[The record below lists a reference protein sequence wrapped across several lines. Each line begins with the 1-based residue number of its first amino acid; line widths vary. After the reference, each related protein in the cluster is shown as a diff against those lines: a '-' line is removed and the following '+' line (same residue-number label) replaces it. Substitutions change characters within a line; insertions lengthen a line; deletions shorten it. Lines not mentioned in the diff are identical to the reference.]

1 MPVDRV
7 ASKARRNHGRSDET
21 QMGQPFSERVLK
33 HWIERLT
40 PGLVQ
45 LSYGICRDRHRAEE
59 IVQEAFVRLW
69 KSPPDAGEVAISSW
83 MRATVTNLSISLI
96 RRKKR
101 TWTLIDESGTAHD
114 VRAERPGSE
123 LERREDLS
131 RIAGALERL
140 DPDKRAMIMLRVNE
154 GLSYEA
160 IAAHLGV
167 PIGTVM
173 SRLNRARLALL
184 DELGES
190 GDGERPSDFD
200 INTYR
205 DGQRTAARR

>member
-1 MPVDRV
+1 
-7 ASKARRNHGRSDET
+7 
-21 QMGQPFSERVLK
+21 MGQPFSERVLK

-45 LSYGICRDRHRAEE
+45 LSYGICHDRQRAEDV
-59 IVQEAFVRLW
+59 VQEAFVKLW
-69 KSPPDAGEVAISSW
+69 KSPPDAGEPAIASW
-83 MRATVTNLSISLI
+83 MRVTVTNLSISVL
-96 RRKKR
+96 RRKRR
-101 TWTLIDESGTAHD
+101 TWALIDESGTAHD
-114 VRAERPGSE
+114 VRAERGASE

-131 RIAGALERL
+131 RIARALERL

-184 DELGES
+184 DELGEAGS
-190 GDGERPSDFD
+190 QERPSDFD
-200 INTYR
+200 INAFR
-205 DGQRTAARR
+205 DAPRAAKGR

>member
-1 MPVDRV
+1 
-7 ASKARRNHGRSDET
+7 
-21 QMGQPFSERVLK
+21 MGQPFSERVLK

-45 LSYGICRDRHRAEE
+45 LSLGICHDRHRAEE

-101 TWTLIDESGTAHD
+101 TWTLIDESGTARD
-114 VRAERPGSE
+114 LRAERPGME
-123 LERREDLS
+123 LERRESLA
-131 RIAGALERL
+131 RVGAALERL

-160 IAAHLGV
+160 IAMHLGV
-167 PIGTVM
+167 PVGTVM

-184 DELGES
+184 GELRGELRGDE
-190 GDGERPSDFD
+190 GDGGDARGGNDADGERARVRPSDFNID
-200 INTYR
+200 DYR
-205 DGQRTAARR
+205 ERPRSAARG

>member
-1 MPVDRV
+1 
-7 ASKARRNHGRSDET
+7 
-21 QMGQPFSERVLK
+21 MGQPFSERVLK

-45 LSYGICRDRHRAEE
+45 HSYGICRDRHRAEE

-69 KSPPDAGEVAISSW
+69 KSPPDAGEPAIASW
-83 MRATVTNLSISLI
+83 MRSTVTNLSISVI

-101 TWTLIDESGTAHD
+101 MWTLIDESGSARD
-114 VRAERPGSE
+114 VRAERASGE
-123 LERREDLS
+123 LERKEDLS

-190 GDGERPSDFD
+190 ENGERPSDFD
-200 INTYR
+200 ISTFREGSRN
-205 DGQRTAARR
+205 AARR

>member
-1 MPVDRV
+1 
-7 ASKARRNHGRSDET
+7 
-21 QMGQPFSERVLK
+21 MGQPFSERVLK

-45 LSYGICRDRHRAEE
+45 LSFGICHDRQRAEDV
-59 IVQEAFVRLW
+59 VQEAFVKLW
-69 KSPPDAGEVAISSW
+69 KSPPDAGEPAIASW
-83 MRATVTNLSISLI
+83 MRSTVTNLSISVL
-96 RRKKR
+96 RRKRR

-114 VRAERPGSE
+114 VRAERAASE

-131 RIAGALERL
+131 RIARALERL

-184 DELGES
+184 DELGEAGS
-190 GDGERPSDFD
+190 QERPSDFD
-200 INTYR
+200 INAFR
-205 DGQRTAARR
+205 DGPRAARGR

>member
-1 MPVDRV
+1 MATPI
-7 ASKARRNHGRSDET
+7 
-21 QMGQPFSERVLK
+21 SERVLR

-40 PGLVQ
+40 PGLIQ
-45 LSYGICRDRHRAEE
+45 LSFGICHDRHRAEE

-69 KSPPDAGEVAISSW
+69 RKPPDAGEVAISSW
-83 MRATVTNLSISLI
+83 MRATVTNLSISAI

-101 TWTLIDESGTAHD
+101 TWTLIDESGEARD
-114 VRAERPGSE
+114 LRSDRPGAAE
-123 LERREDLS
+123 ERREDLG
-131 RIAGALERL
+131 RVGAALERL

-160 IAAHLGV
+160 IANHLGV

-184 DELGES
+184 EELGEGGEQKGEIRPSEWNINRLGES
-190 GDGERPSDFD
+190 GR
-200 INTYR
+200 
-205 DGQRTAARR
+205 

>member
-1 MPVDRV
+1 
-7 ASKARRNHGRSDET
+7 
-21 QMGQPFSERVLK
+21 MGQPFSERVLK

-45 LSYGICRDRHRAEE
+45 LSFGICHDRHRAEE

-101 TWTLIDESGTAHD
+101 TWTLIDESGTARD
-114 VRAERPGSE
+114 LRAERPGTE
-123 LERREDLS
+123 LERRESLA
-131 RIAGALERL
+131 RVGAALERL

-160 IAAHLGV
+160 IATHLGV
-167 PIGTVM
+167 PVGTVM

-184 DELGES
+184 GELRGDE
-190 GDGERPSDFD
+190 GDGGDARGGNDADGERARVRPSDFNID
-200 INTYR
+200 DYR
-205 DGQRTAARR
+205 ERPRSAARG

>member
-1 MPVDRV
+1 
-7 ASKARRNHGRSDET
+7 
-21 QMGQPFSERVLK
+21 MGQPFSERVLK

-59 IVQEAFVRLW
+59 IVQEAFVKLW
-69 KSPPDAGEVAISSW
+69 KSPPDAGEPAIASW
-83 MRATVTNLSISLI
+83 MRATVTNLSISVV
-96 RRKKR
+96 RRKR
-101 TWTLIDESGTAHD
+101 RMWALIDESGNARD
-114 VRAERPGSE
+114 VRAERPGTE
-123 LERREDLS
+123 LERREDVS
-131 RIAGALERL
+131 RIAAALERL

-154 GLSYEA
+154 GLSYDA

-184 DELGES
+184 DELGGS
-190 GDGERPSDFD
+190 GEGERPSDFD
-200 INTYR
+200 INTFR
-205 DGQRTAARR
+205 DGPRAAARR

>member
-1 MPVDRV
+1 
-7 ASKARRNHGRSDET
+7 
-21 QMGQPFSERVLK
+21 MGQPFSERVLK
-33 HWIERLT
+33 HWMERLT
-40 PGLVQ
+40 PGLIQV
-45 LSYGICRDRHRAEE
+45 SFGICHDRHRAEE
-59 IVQEAFVRLW
+59 IVQEAWTRLW
-69 KSPPDAGEVAISSW
+69 KSPPDAGEPAIASW
-83 MRATVTNLSISLI
+83 MRVTVSNLSISLI
-96 RRKKR
+96 RRKR
-101 TWTLIDESGTAHD
+101 RALTLIDESGNARD
-114 VRAERPGSE
+114 VRAERPGAE
-123 LERREDLS
+123 LERREELS

-190 GDGERPSDFD
+190 GGQDRPSDFD
-200 INTYR
+200 INTFR
-205 DGQRTAARR
+205 EGPRASARR